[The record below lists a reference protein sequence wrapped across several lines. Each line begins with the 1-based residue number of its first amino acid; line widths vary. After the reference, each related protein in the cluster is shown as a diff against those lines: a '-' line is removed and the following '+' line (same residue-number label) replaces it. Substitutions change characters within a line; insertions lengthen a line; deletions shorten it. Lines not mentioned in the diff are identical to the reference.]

1 MLQLDAIVRDVLAL
15 LAYGTVRVP
24 THQQSRVESNPVQSD
39 SRVKGC
45 SHRPSRVQSSLRES
59 QWVFSTL

>member
-1 MLQLDAIVRDVLAL
+1 VR
-15 LAYGTVRVP
+15 

-39 SRVKGC
+39 SRVKRR
-45 SHRPSRVQSSLRES
+45 SHRLSRVQSSMCES